1 MNVYVN
7 KNSAIRVLYLGI
19 FMIRIVDGL
28 LCKKN
33 KVLVTLRLKKKKT
46 IVLLDGFYFSLFF
59 FFFPP
64 IQIISY
70 DSPRGG
76 VNVVT
81 EKGTVTTSHLLIQEA
96 RVEDNGRY
104 QCNPSNA
111 QPKSIN
117 VHVLNGKRTHLKIG
131 QSDRL
136 GGYLYTTTF

>member
-1 MNVYVN
+1 MS
-7 KNSAIRVLYLGI
+7 KTFEYLG
-19 FMIRIVDGL
+19 RK
-28 LCKKN
+28 KKN
-33 KVLVTLRLKKKKT
+33 VRPESVFRLK
-46 IVLLDGFYFSLFF
+46 LLSRGVCRL
-59 FFFPP
+59 
-64 IQIISY
+64 QIISY

-117 VHVLNGKRTHLKIG
+117 VHVLNGKRLKNKTKFVFPYAWAYTVRPVR
-131 QSDRL
+131 RL
-136 GGYLYTTTF
+136 RCTCKFGTGERFSSGATRAF